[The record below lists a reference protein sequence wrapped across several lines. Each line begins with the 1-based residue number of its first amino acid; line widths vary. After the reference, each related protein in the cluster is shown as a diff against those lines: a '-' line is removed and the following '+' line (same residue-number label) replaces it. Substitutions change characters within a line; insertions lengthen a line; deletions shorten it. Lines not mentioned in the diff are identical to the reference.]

1 MSRLGSRLDDTSKTR
16 TKSAASQARE
26 SASVPLRAWPNQGI
40 CTIPEIFGL
49 DKYQYDVGTRMY
61 ARAEAKFSEGL
72 ADEVQRERRRDV
84 PGGAVHESLCDATVH
99 GQEPLGAREICVQ
112 AGRKGNAVIL
122 WNRTGQSHDGGRVQL
137 RKRRQK
143 LTNDLLKE
151 IVVSYGETFQVISS
165 WFSVFEF
172 YCERPDDAAM
182 PPLRQAHDGD
192 LEDDDDEQEA
202 PLRRNRRATRAS
214 TGSLFGALRPR
225 ADSTTL
231 HRGPKSDIRP
241 KLRELPPHKSGVSAY
256 DSGIPHAAH
265 ATMANL
271 ARLQGFMP
279 NERSGWERGLPP
291 APKSELDSILWHRRC
306 KELSKFKCPAH
317 HGRNICVG
325 DLNLEK
331 RCKAEYLD
339 SEKFENWLQGYDAAA
354 ANPVDSSERKV
365 MQRPGSM
372 PSLLEADEK
381 AGCTQLQANVQVMKQ
396 SFLGLTDNDVQDSR
410 CDVSARSDR
419 DNGSAAVSS
428 TASEA
433 GEEACTAADSTSR
446 ELMVRTVS
454 KALLKSKLLQKGVT
468 GSQHKSKHKN
478 ADVLA
483 ERARILA
490 GILPVQMTSD
500 NLFRSLSLFGV
511 SRQKVGTRIYDI
523 LMHCCPCLTQLN
535 SSDGLSF
542 EVFFQLLCPL
552 LAGKFKS
559 ALSRPKLSTSGGV
572 HDRPSPWAAAL
583 IIDESE
589 WTGSDLLLRLI
600 FSLLTDRVSVRD
612 EHAGKRREADQV
624 GITFSRRVL
633 SESLQLFLS
642 AQVLLEMDRG
652 PTNHGSEHLSSS
664 ANEHLDAGEQ
674 QGEEDWASLVY
685 DPSSSSATGSIN
697 LRAGSKVGSMGLGL
711 HHRQSVDGSK
721 LLGNLS
727 EHRTVFNSFV
737 ECLHWDLLQCQTEVS
752 AGLDECVN
760 TTPQTVLSFSAFECW
775 VSRNPSVFKSLLHLL
790 FPLLPYGVA
799 LTHEEMEL
807 SARGLSQ
814 RCGELRAR
822 MDVRAQGFQKKRFV
836 QLHVNFTKPRRDH
849 F

>member
-84 PGGAVHESLCDATVH
+84 PGGAVHESLCDASVH

-192 LEDDDDEQEA
+192 MEDDDDEQEA

-241 KLRELPPHKSGVSAY
+241 KLRELPPHKSGVSAH

-339 SEKFENWLQGYDAAA
+339 SEKFENWLEGYDAA

-365 MQRPGSM
+365 MKRPGSM

-381 AGCTQLQANVQVMKQ
+381 AGCTQLQANVHVMKQ

-419 DNGSAAVSS
+419 DNGSSAVSS

-468 GSQHKSKHKN
+468 GSQHKSKQKN

-483 ERARILA
+483 ERARILG

-511 SRQKVGTRIYDI
+511 SRQKVGTRIYHI

-542 EVFFQLLCPL
+542 EVFFQLLRPL

-624 GITFSRRVL
+624 GIAFSRRVL

-760 TTPQTVLSFSAFECW
+760 TTPQSVLSFSAFECW